1 AKTLFATHYH
11 ELNEMTTYFPRIK
24 NYNVSVKEVNNKIIF
39 LRKLQEGGSEH
50 SFGIHVARMAGMP
63 KQVVDRANDIL
74 KKLEKDHELELSEV
88 EVISSEDAVDSMTAK
103 TKSKSDYQ
111 LSFFQLNDPVL
122 EQVKDELVKT
132 DINTLTPVEA
142 LMKLNDIKRLIGG

>member
-1 AKTLFATHYH
+1 
-11 ELNEMTTYFPRIK
+11 
-24 NYNVSVKEVNNKIIF
+24 VSVKENNKIIF

-88 EVISSEDAVDSMTAK
+88 ET
-103 TKSKSDYQ
+103 
-111 LSFFQLNDPVL
+111 
-122 EQVKDELVKT
+122 DEF
-132 DINTLTPVEA
+132 
-142 LMKLNDIKRLIGG
+142 G

>member
-1 AKTLFATHYH
+1 
-11 ELNEMTTYFPRIK
+11 
-24 NYNVSVKEVNNKIIF
+24 
-39 LRKLQEGGSEH
+39 
-50 SFGIHVARMAGMP
+50 MAGMP

-74 KKLEKDHELELSEV
+74 KKLEKDHELELSDVELSEV
-88 EVISSEDAVDSMTAK
+88 NNPIEKLASK

-122 EQVKDELVKT
+122 EQVKDELLRT
-132 DINTLTPVEA
+132 DINTLTPIEA

>member
-1 AKTLFATHYH
+1 
-11 ELNEMTTYFPRIK
+11 MTTYFPRIK
-24 NYNVSVKEVNNKIIF
+24 NFNVSVKELNNKIIF

-88 EVISSEDAVDSMTAK
+88 EMTSSNDGIDTMTAK

-111 LSFFQLNDPVL
+111 LSFFS
-122 EQVKDELVKT
+122 
-132 DINTLTPVEA
+132 
-142 LMKLNDIKRLIGG
+142 

>member
-1 AKTLFATHYH
+1 
-11 ELNEMTTYFPRIK
+11 
-24 NYNVSVKEVNNKIIF
+24 

-88 EVISSEDAVDSMTAK
+88 EMTSSNDAIDTMTAK
-103 TKSKSDYQ
+103 NKSKSDYQ
-111 LSFFQLNDPVL
+111 VEFFPV
-122 EQVKDELVKT
+122 
-132 DINTLTPVEA
+132 
-142 LMKLNDIKRLIGG
+142 KRPCFGIC

>member
-1 AKTLFATHYH
+1 
-11 ELNEMTTYFPRIK
+11 
-24 NYNVSVKEVNNKIIF
+24 
-39 LRKLQEGGSEH
+39 
-50 SFGIHVARMAGMP
+50 VARMAGMP

-88 EVISSEDAVDSMTAK
+88 EITSSDDAIDTMTSK

-122 EQVKDELVKT
+122 EQVKDELIKT

>member
-1 AKTLFATHYH
+1 
-11 ELNEMTTYFPRIK
+11 
-24 NYNVSVKEVNNKIIF
+24 VSVKEVNNKIIF

-88 EVISSEDAVDSMTAK
+88 EAVNTSDEAIDTMTSK

-122 EQVKDELVKT
+122 EQVKDELIKT

>member
-1 AKTLFATHYH
+1 
-11 ELNEMTTYFPRIK
+11 
-24 NYNVSVKEVNNKIIF
+24 
-39 LRKLQEGGSEH
+39 
-50 SFGIHVARMAGMP
+50 
-63 KQVVDRANDIL
+63 VVERANEIL

-88 EVISSEDAVDSMTAK
+88 EAVTAGPEEGMDKALAK
-103 TKSKSDYQ
+103 TKGKADYQ

-122 EQVKDELVKT
+122 EQVKDELLKT